1 MFPQPGGR
9 HGMSLE
15 ETPRHVNVFFF
26 FLIFPRAYEKHCV
39 AYRMSLLFCSS
50 DNSSLQS
57 YRSRGLVAPELVL
70 WKKPFR
76 PLSERHS
83 TQFLLSCLP
92 HRVPHKVP
100 KRVVAYAEQFLDSG
114 GPGVDKHGHRTP
126 RSPPRHAVPEK
137 ILYVSGHPVP
147 NIHVSVDED
156 LASYP

>member
-1 MFPQPGGR
+1 
-9 HGMSLE
+9 MSLE

-70 WKKPFR
+70 WKKAFR